1 MTSLLITPDAKHF
14 LYRNN
19 KNSYY
24 TTTMDRLALI
34 GHHTVLAALQSPWWK
49 NTALMRQSSRKSL
62 DTLELSLLQNIYTHL
77 NVQVLID
84 AINKIEE
91 VRENGTKENKQ
102 KKADTDNTK
111 IVTRICFS
119 WQFPKAPPRQRSTK
133 KRDVRLLKQLLSHF
147 WFTVYNKNYHNWYL

>member
-1 MTSLLITPDAKHF
+1 M
-14 LYRNN
+14 
-19 KNSYY
+19 
-24 TTTMDRLALI
+24 
-34 GHHTVLAALQSPWWK
+34 
-49 NTALMRQSSRKSL
+49 

-119 WQFPKAPPRQRSTK
+119 
-133 KRDVRLLKQLLSHF
+133 
-147 WFTVYNKNYHNWYL
+147 